1 MAAHA
6 GACQACVCTARFWI
20 LTPSHGMSPVS
31 LSTMVA
37 PKPPQEAPNPPGADS
52 RPLSPPTLTVSALSA
67 ALQPGGRQQVVA
79 LQAGGRA
86 SYNPARGA
94 KSCLDPPRPCP
105 VSLLLLPAEGSSGC
119 HPLGPG
125 VSMVGGEPQ
134 PWWGCPWQGDGGGSG
149 VGVVGWELKGPPSGA
164 ARAGTGSFFNGS
176 REHPIPPRPQR
187 AAPCRDD
194 GQLGWYWWCVG
205 SHEGCRCVLGHPGS
219 CRHGDGLS
227 GLSGSPP
234 LGNGR

>member
-134 PWWGCPWQGDGGGSG
+134 PWWGCPWQGDGGAQVWGWWGGS
-149 VGVVGWELKGPPSGA
+149 
-164 ARAGTGSFFNGS
+164 
-176 REHPIPPRPQR
+176 
-187 AAPCRDD
+187 
-194 GQLGWYWWCVG
+194 
-205 SHEGCRCVLGHPGS
+205 
-219 CRHGDGLS
+219 
-227 GLSGSPP
+227 
-234 LGNGR
+234 